1 MKKNLGF
8 GWMRLPQL
16 SEDPTNI
23 DFDQVKQMVDTFLD
37 AGFNYFDTSFV
48 YHNGHSE
55 NAIKNCL
62 VERHPRDCYMLAS
75 KLPVFSIQKEEEVV
89 QIFNQQLENCGVEY
103 FDYFLLHNMNI
114 HHYNS
119 VVKSCKMFEHMQEW
133 KKAGKIKHIA
143 ISFHDNADVLDL
155 ILNEHPEI
163 EVVQIALNYYDW
175 NSTFIQAKA
184 CYEVIRKHQKQ
195 VIIMEPVKGGML
207 ASSPKN
213 SSLTADAS
221 LALRFCGELDGVLAI
236 LSGMSNLTQVKQN
249 IDCMKDFQPLSNEEK
264 AYIEKLTV
272 AYKQGGPL
280 GNIDFNQYKDVKPH
294 GISLASLLET
304 YNSCMIQPNPG
315 FAAELNYYSIEKAK
329 NHLLLKDSS
338 LEVEDEKLNQLIKE
352 ADEFLASHSF
362 ANYDRKLK

>member
-1 MKKNLGF
+1 
-8 GWMRLPQL
+8 
-16 SEDPTNI
+16 
-23 DFDQVKQMVDTFLD
+23 
-37 AGFNYFDTSFV
+37 
-48 YHNGHSE
+48 
-55 NAIKNCL
+55 
-62 VERHPRDCYMLAS
+62 
-75 KLPVFSIQKEEEVV
+75 
-89 QIFNQQLENCGVEY
+89 
-103 FDYFLLHNMNI
+103 MNI

-143 ISFHDNADVLDL
+143 ISFHDSADVLDL

-213 SSLTADAS
+213 SNLTADAS
-221 LALRFCGELDGVLAI
+221 LALRFCGELDSVLAI

-249 IDCMKDFQPLSNEEK
+249 IESMKDFQPLSTEEK
-264 AYIEKLTV
+264 ELIEKLTV

-280 GNIDFNQYKDVKPH
+280 GHIDFDQYKDVKPH
-294 GISLASLLET
+294 GISLASLLEA
-304 YNSCMIQPNPG
+304 YNSCIIQPNPG

-352 ADEFLASHSF
+352 ADDFLANHSF
-362 ANYDRKLK
+362 ANYDSKLK